1 MRLSE
6 KDCSPIFSDDCW
18 FQVEKELA
26 SLAMSEVPESN
37 EKKGALVMKLKCNL
51 IFELNKLLF
60 NNTSDSKGGEEVRK
74 LFKTFHDSVFKVSRR
89 GASYSLAGKGNMGR
103 DSQIQLTVCKRPL
116 KGLRFRI
123 PNLE

>member
-6 KDCSPIFSDDCW
+6 KDWSPIFSDDCL

-26 SLAMSEVPESN
+26 SLAMSQVPESN
-37 EKKGALVMKLKCNL
+37 EKKAALVMKLKCNL

-89 GASYSLAGKGNMGR
+89 VASYSLASKGNMGCLY
-103 DSQIQLTVCKRPL
+103 QPIQ
-116 KGLRFRI
+116 RFRMRF
-123 PNLE
+123 PNTAHRM